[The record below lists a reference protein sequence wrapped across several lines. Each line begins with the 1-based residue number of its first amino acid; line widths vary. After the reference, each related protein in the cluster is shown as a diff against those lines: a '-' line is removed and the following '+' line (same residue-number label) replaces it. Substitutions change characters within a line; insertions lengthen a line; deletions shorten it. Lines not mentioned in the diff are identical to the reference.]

1 MTDGA
6 SNGSS
11 NGAPNGASNGSHTGS
26 HNGATNGAA
35 HRRQRRIAIVGTG
48 YVGLVTGTCLA
59 EFGNSVVCL
68 DNDSS
73 KIATLRRGELPF
85 FEPQLLE
92 MMVSNHHAG
101 KLSFSEDVEGG
112 VRDAAIVFIA
122 VGTPLRHDD
131 DVVDLSAIR
140 EVAAT
145 IGRELNGPKIVV
157 VKSTVPV
164 ETSEMVAA
172 MIAQNSLGRHCVDV
186 VSNPEF
192 LREGS
197 AVTDFMHPSRI
208 VIGTSSPQAEAVMR
222 DLYAPLD
229 APFVVTDGRTSE
241 MIKYAA
247 NAFLATKVSFMNEIA
262 NICELVDVDVKA
274 VGSGIGYDHRIGS
287 HFMSPGIGYGGS
299 CFPKDV
305 LALERMAHGRGYDAA
320 LLRSVETVNRAQ
332 VTRIRA
338 KIEKA
343 LGGSLEGKTVCVLG
357 LAFKPNTSDVR
368 EAPGLHLIDMFL
380 RHGASVAA
388 HDPIPITIEGARAKT
403 GDGVRYCSQM
413 YEAINGCD
421 VLLLAT
427 EWDEYKNI
435 NFRMVRK
442 LMRGNIVFDGRNI
455 FDADE
460 VVMEGLRYVGVGR
473 AKEPALEFAYEEAVG
488 ELRLS

>member
-6 SNGSS
+6 YNRTSNGT
-11 NGAPNGASNGSHTGS
+11 NGA
-26 HNGATNGAA
+26 HNGATNGAT
-35 HRRQRRIAIVGTG
+35 HRLTVIGSSPAQHPNAQRRIAIVGTG

-68 DNDSS
+68 DNDAS

-92 MMVSNHHAG
+92 MMVANHRAG
-101 KLSFSEDVEGG
+101 RLSFSEDVEGG

-131 DVVDLSAIR
+131 GVDLSAIWD
-140 EVAAT
+140 VAAM

-172 MIAQNSLGRHCVDV
+172 TIGENAVRRHRVDV

-197 AVTDFMHPSRI
+197 AVADFMHPSRI

-241 MIKYAA
+241 MIKYTA

-262 NICELVDVDVKA
+262 NICELVDVDVRA
-274 VGSGIGYDHRIGS
+274 VRNGIGYDHRIGS

-305 LALERMAHGRGYDAA
+305 LALERMAHDRGYDAA
-320 LLRSVETVNRAQ
+320 LLRAVETVNRTQIA
-332 VTRIRA
+332 RILA
-338 KIEKA
+338 KIENA
-343 LGGSLEGKTVCVLG
+343 LGSSIEGRNVCVLG

-368 EAPGLHLIDMFL
+368 EAPALHLIDLFL
-380 RHGASVAA
+380 RCGATVTA
-388 HDPIPITIEGARAKT
+388 HDPIPITVEGARMKI
-403 GDGVRYCSQM
+403 GDDVRYCSQM

-421 VLLLAT
+421 VLVLAT
-427 EWDEYKNI
+427 EWDEYKGI

-442 LMRGNIVFDGRNI
+442 LMRGNVVFDGRNI
-455 FDADE
+455 FDAND
-460 VVMEGLRYVGVGR
+460 VVTEGLRYVGVGR
-473 AKEPALEFAYEEAVG
+473 AKEPELERAYQEAYG
-488 ELRLS
+488 E